1 MPHPNVATIAL
12 KEWAVAVKALAEG
25 AQVLALRKGGIHR
38 EDRDFRIVHPS
49 FLLFPTFEHQKAELL
64 KPNYH
69 GDLQIT
75 LEGHRAPGQVSI
87 SYWTEVTAKF
97 ELRDEVTLDSLSP
110 FHIWTG
116 SYARK
121 RLHWRPKQPLTVALL
136 RVYRLQE
143 PQVIPLL
150 DVYEGCKSW
159 VDLRREVP
167 LGNMEPVLD
176 DGQYEKE
183 TAGIEQAI
191 KQVGAIA

>member
-1 MPHPNVATIAL
+1 MMHPDTATLAL

-38 EDRDFRIVHPS
+38 EDRDFRIVHPQ

-64 KPNYH
+64 KPGYH
-69 GDLQIT
+69 GDLRDT
-75 LEGHRAPGQVSI
+75 LQERGAPAQVTI
-87 SYWTEVTAKF
+87 SYWTKVTAKF
-97 ELRDEVTLDSLSP
+97 ELRDESALDRLSP

-143 PQVIPLL
+143 PQAIPLL
-150 DVYEGCKSW
+150 DEYEGCKSW
-159 VDLRREVP
+159 VDLGCEVP
-167 LGNMEPVLD
+167 LGNMVPVLD
-176 DGQYEKE
+176 DSQYEAKAASIGE
-183 TAGIEQAI
+183 VI
-191 KQVGAIA
+191 GA

>member
-1 MPHPNVATIAL
+1 MMHPDTATLAL

-38 EDRDFRIVHPS
+38 EDRDFRIVHPQ

-64 KPNYH
+64 KPGYH
-69 GDLQIT
+69 GDLRDT
-75 LEGHRAPGQVSI
+75 LQERGAPAQVTI
-87 SYWTEVTAKF
+87 SYWAEVTAKF
-97 ELRDEVTLDSLSP
+97 ELRDESALDRLSP

-143 PQVIPLL
+143 PQAIPLL
-150 DVYEGCKSW
+150 DEYEGCKSW
-159 VDLRREVP
+159 VGLGCEVP
-167 LGNMEPVLD
+167 LGNMVPVLD
-176 DGQYEKE
+176 DSQYEAKAASIGE
-183 TAGIEQAI
+183 VI
-191 KQVGAIA
+191 GA

>member
-1 MPHPNVATIAL
+1 MMHPDTATLAL

-38 EDRDFRIVHPS
+38 EDRDFRIVHPQ

-64 KPNYH
+64 KPGYH
-69 GDLQIT
+69 GDLRDT
-75 LEGHRAPGQVSI
+75 LQERGAPAQVTI

-97 ELRDEVTLDSLSP
+97 ELRDESALDRLSP

-143 PQVIPLL
+143 PQAIPLL
-150 DVYEGCKSW
+150 DEYEGCKSW
-159 VDLRREVP
+159 VDLGCEVP
-167 LGNMEPVLD
+167 LGNMVPVLD
-176 DGQYEKE
+176 DSQYEAKAASIGE
-183 TAGIEQAI
+183 II
-191 KQVGAIA
+191 GA

>member
-1 MPHPNVATIAL
+1 MMHPDTATLAL

-25 AQVLALRKGGIHR
+25 DQVLALRKGGIHR
-38 EDRDFRIVHPS
+38 EDRDFRIVHPQ

-64 KPNYH
+64 KPGYH
-69 GDLQIT
+69 GDLRDT
-75 LEGHRAPGQVSI
+75 LQERGAPAQVTI

-97 ELRDEVTLDSLSP
+97 ELRDESALDRLSP

-143 PQVIPLL
+143 PQAIPLL
-150 DVYEGCKSW
+150 DEYEGCKSW
-159 VDLRREVP
+159 VDLGCEVP
-167 LGNMEPVLD
+167 LGNMVPVLD
-176 DGQYEKE
+176 DSQYEAKAASIGE
-183 TAGIEQAI
+183 VI
-191 KQVGAIA
+191 GA

>member
-1 MPHPNVATIAL
+1 MMHPDTATLAL

-25 AQVLALRKGGIHR
+25 AQFLALRKGGIHR
-38 EDRDFRIVHPS
+38 EDRDFRIVHPQ

-64 KPNYH
+64 KPGYH
-69 GDLQIT
+69 GDLRDT
-75 LEGHRAPGQVSI
+75 LQERGAPAQVTI

-97 ELRDEVTLDSLSP
+97 ELRDESALDRLSP

-143 PQVIPLL
+143 PQAIPLL
-150 DVYEGCKSW
+150 DQYEGCKSW
-159 VDLRREVP
+159 VDLGCEVP
-167 LGNMEPVLD
+167 LGNMVPVLD
-176 DGQYEKE
+176 DSQYEAKAASIGE
-183 TAGIEQAI
+183 VI
-191 KQVGAIA
+191 GA

>member
-1 MPHPNVATIAL
+1 MMHPDTATLAL

-38 EDRDFRIVHPS
+38 EDRDFRIVHPQ

-64 KPNYH
+64 KPGYH
-69 GDLQIT
+69 GDLRDT
-75 LEGHRAPGQVSI
+75 LQERGAPAQVTI

-97 ELRDEVTLDSLSP
+97 ELRDESALDRLSP

-143 PQVIPLL
+143 PQAIPLL
-150 DVYEGCKSW
+150 DQYEGCKSW
-159 VDLRREVP
+159 VDLGCEVP
-167 LGNMEPVLD
+167 LGNMVPVLD
-176 DGQYEKE
+176 DSQYEAKAASIGE
-183 TAGIEQAI
+183 VI
-191 KQVGAIA
+191 GA

>member
-1 MPHPNVATIAL
+1 MPHPAAATMAL

-25 AQVLALRKGGIHR
+25 SQVLALRKGGIHR

-64 KPNYH
+64 KPAFHN
-69 GDLQIT
+69 DLRGT
-75 LEGHRAPGQVSI
+75 LEECDAPGRVTI
-87 SYWTEVTAKF
+87 SFWTEITAKF
-97 ELRDEVTLDSLSP
+97 ELRDEETLDRLAP

-150 DVYEGCKSW
+150 DEYEGCKSW
-159 VDLRREVP
+159 VDLGSEVP
-167 LGNMEPVLD
+167 LGNVAPVLD
-176 DGQYEKE
+176 DSRYEAKA
-183 TAGIEQAI
+183 AGIAQAME
-191 KQVGAIA
+191 A

>member
-1 MPHPNVATIAL
+1 MPNPSSATIAL

-38 EDRDFRIVHPS
+38 EDKDFRILHPQ
-49 FLLFPTFEHQKAELL
+49 FLLFPTFEHQKGELL
-64 KPNYH
+64 KPAYH
-69 GDLQIT
+69 RDLRNT
-75 LEGHRAPGQVSI
+75 LQERGAPGQVAI

-97 ELRDEVTLDSLSP
+97 ELRDEGTLDKLQP

-143 PQVIPLL
+143 PQAIPLL
-150 DVYEGCKSW
+150 DEYEGCKSW
-159 VDLRREVP
+159 VDLGREVP
-167 LGNMEPVLD
+167 LGNMVPVLGD
-176 DGQYEKE
+176 SQYEAKA
-183 TAGIEQAI
+183 AGIGEVI
-191 KQVGAIA
+191 GE

>member
-1 MPHPNVATIAL
+1 MMHPDTATLAL

-38 EDRDFRIVHPS
+38 EDRDFRIVHPQ

-64 KPNYH
+64 KSGYH
-69 GDLQIT
+69 GDLRDT
-75 LEGHRAPGQVSI
+75 LQERGVPAQVTI

-97 ELRDEVTLDSLSP
+97 ELRDESALDRLSP

-143 PQVIPLL
+143 PQAIPLL
-150 DVYEGCKSW
+150 DEYEGCKSW
-159 VDLRREVP
+159 VDLGCEVP
-167 LGNMEPVLD
+167 LGNMVPVLD
-176 DGQYEKE
+176 DSQYEAKAASIGE
-183 TAGIEQAI
+183 VI
-191 KQVGAIA
+191 GA

>member
-1 MPHPNVATIAL
+1 MMHPDTATLAL

-25 AQVLALRKGGIHR
+25 AQFLALRKGGIHR
-38 EDRDFRIVHPS
+38 EDRDFRIVHPQ

-64 KPNYH
+64 KPGYH
-69 GDLQIT
+69 GDLRDT
-75 LEGHRAPGQVSI
+75 LQERGAPAQVTI

-97 ELRDEVTLDSLSP
+97 ELRDESALDRLSP

-143 PQVIPLL
+143 PQAIPLL
-150 DVYEGCKSW
+150 DEYEGCKSW
-159 VDLRREVP
+159 VDLGCEVP
-167 LGNMEPVLD
+167 LGNMVPVLD
-176 DGQYEKE
+176 DSQYEAKAASIGE
-183 TAGIEQAI
+183 VI
-191 KQVGAIA
+191 GA

>member
-1 MPHPNVATIAL
+1 MMHPDTATLAL

-38 EDRDFRIVHPS
+38 EDRDFRIMHPQ

-64 KPNYH
+64 KPGYH
-69 GDLQIT
+69 GDLRDT
-75 LEGHRAPGQVSI
+75 LQERGAPAQVTI

-97 ELRDEVTLDSLSP
+97 ELRDESALDRLSP

-143 PQVIPLL
+143 PQTIPLL
-150 DVYEGCKSW
+150 NEYEGCKSW
-159 VDLRREVP
+159 VDLGCEVP
-167 LGNMEPVLD
+167 LGNMVPVLD
-176 DGQYEKE
+176 DSQYEAKAASIGE
-183 TAGIEQAI
+183 VI
-191 KQVGAIA
+191 GA

>member
-1 MPHPNVATIAL
+1 MMHPDTATLAL

-25 AQVLALRKGGIHR
+25 AQFLALRKGGIHR
-38 EDRDFRIVHPS
+38 EDRDFRIVHPQ

-64 KPNYH
+64 KPGYH
-69 GDLQIT
+69 GDLRDT
-75 LEGHRAPGQVSI
+75 LQERGAPAQVTI

-97 ELRDEVTLDSLSP
+97 ELRDESALDRLSP

-143 PQVIPLL
+143 PQAIPLL
-150 DVYEGCKSW
+150 DEYEGCKSW
-159 VDLRREVP
+159 VDLVCEVP
-167 LGNMEPVLD
+167 LGNMVPVLD
-176 DGQYEKE
+176 DSQYEAKAASIGE
-183 TAGIEQAI
+183 VI
-191 KQVGAIA
+191 GA

>member
-1 MPHPNVATIAL
+1 MMHPDTATLAL

-38 EDRDFRIVHPS
+38 EDRDFRIVHPQ

-64 KPNYH
+64 KPGYQ
-69 GDLQIT
+69 GDLRDT
-75 LEGHRAPGQVSI
+75 LQERGAPAQVTI

-97 ELRDEVTLDSLSP
+97 ELRDESALDRLSP

-143 PQVIPLL
+143 PQAIPLL
-150 DVYEGCKSW
+150 DEYEGCKSW
-159 VDLRREVP
+159 VDLGCEVP
-167 LGNMEPVLD
+167 LGNMVPVLD
-176 DGQYEKE
+176 DSQYEAKAASIGE
-183 TAGIEQAI
+183 VI
-191 KQVGAIA
+191 GA

>member
-1 MPHPNVATIAL
+1 MMHPDTATLAL

-38 EDRDFRIVHPS
+38 EDRDFRIVHPQ

-64 KPNYH
+64 KPGYH
-69 GDLQIT
+69 GDLRDT
-75 LEGHRAPGQVSI
+75 LQERGAPAQVTI

-97 ELRDEVTLDSLSP
+97 ELRDESALDRLSP

-121 RLHWRPKQPLTVALL
+121 RLHWRPKQPMTVALL

-143 PQVIPLL
+143 PQAIPLL
-150 DVYEGCKSW
+150 DEYEGCKSW
-159 VDLRREVP
+159 VGLGCEVP
-167 LGNMEPVLD
+167 LGNMVPVLD
-176 DGQYEKE
+176 DSQYEAKAASIGE
-183 TAGIEQAI
+183 VI
-191 KQVGAIA
+191 GA

>member
-1 MPHPNVATIAL
+1 MMHPDTATLAL

-38 EDRDFRIVHPS
+38 EDRDFRIVHPQ
-49 FLLFPTFEHQKAELL
+49 FLLFPTFEHQKVELL
-64 KPNYH
+64 KPGYH
-69 GDLQIT
+69 GDLRDT
-75 LEGHRAPGQVSI
+75 LQERGAPAQVTI

-97 ELRDEVTLDSLSP
+97 ELRDESALDRLSP

-143 PQVIPLL
+143 PQAIPLL
-150 DVYEGCKSW
+150 DEYEGCKSW
-159 VDLRREVP
+159 VDLGCEVP
-167 LGNMEPVLD
+167 LGNMVPVLD
-176 DGQYEKE
+176 DSQYEAKAASIGE
-183 TAGIEQAI
+183 VI
-191 KQVGAIA
+191 GA

>member
-1 MPHPNVATIAL
+1 MMHPDTATLAL

-38 EDRDFRIVHPS
+38 EDRDFRIVHPQ

-64 KPNYH
+64 KPGYH
-69 GDLQIT
+69 GDLRDT
-75 LEGHRAPGQVSI
+75 LQERGAPAQVTI

-97 ELRDEVTLDSLSP
+97 ELRDESALDRLSP

-143 PQVIPLL
+143 PQAIPLL
-150 DVYEGCKSW
+150 DEYEGCKSW
-159 VDLRREVP
+159 VDLGCEVP
-167 LGNMEPVLD
+167 LGNMVPVLD
-176 DGQYEKE
+176 DSQYEAKAASIGE
-183 TAGIEQAI
+183 VI
-191 KQVGAIA
+191 GA

>member
-1 MPHPNVATIAL
+1 MHPDTATLAL

-38 EDRDFRIVHPS
+38 EDRDFRIVHPQ

-64 KPNYH
+64 KPGYH
-69 GDLQIT
+69 GDLRDT
-75 LEGHRAPGQVSI
+75 LQERGAPAQVTI

-97 ELRDEVTLDSLSP
+97 ELRDESALDRLSP

-143 PQVIPLL
+143 PQAIPLL
-150 DVYEGCKSW
+150 DEYEGCKSW
-159 VDLRREVP
+159 VDLGCEVP
-167 LGNMEPVLD
+167 LGNMVPVLD
-176 DGQYEKE
+176 DSQYEAKAASIGE
-183 TAGIEQAI
+183 VIG
-191 KQVGAIA
+191 V

>member
-1 MPHPNVATIAL
+1 MMHPDTATLAL

-38 EDRDFRIVHPS
+38 EDRDFRIVHPQ

-64 KPNYH
+64 KPGYH
-69 GDLQIT
+69 GDLRDT
-75 LEGHRAPGQVSI
+75 LQERGAPAQVTI

-97 ELRDEVTLDSLSP
+97 ELRDESALDRLSP

-116 SYARK
+116 NYARK

-143 PQVIPLL
+143 PQAIPLL
-150 DVYEGCKSW
+150 DEYEGCKSW
-159 VDLRREVP
+159 VDLGCEVP
-167 LGNMEPVLD
+167 LGNMVPVLD
-176 DGQYEKE
+176 DSQYEAKAASIGE
-183 TAGIEQAI
+183 VI
-191 KQVGAIA
+191 GA

>member
-1 MPHPNVATIAL
+1 MMHPDTATLAL

-38 EDRDFRIVHPS
+38 EDRDFRIVHPQ

-64 KPNYH
+64 KPGYH
-69 GDLQIT
+69 GDLRDT
-75 LEGHRAPGQVSI
+75 LQERGAPAQVTI

-97 ELRDEVTLDSLSP
+97 ELRDESALDRLSP

-143 PQVIPLL
+143 PQAIPLL
-150 DVYEGCKSW
+150 DEYEGCKSW
-159 VDLRREVP
+159 VDLGCEVP
-167 LGNMEPVLD
+167 LGNMVPVLD
-176 DGQYEKE
+176 DFQYEAKAASIGE
-183 TAGIEQAI
+183 VI
-191 KQVGAIA
+191 GA

>member
-1 MPHPNVATIAL
+1 MPYPSSATIAL

-38 EDRDFRIVHPS
+38 EDRDFRIVHPQ
-49 FLLFPTFEHQKAELL
+49 FLLFPTFEHQKGDLL
-64 KPNYH
+64 KPAYH
-69 GDLQIT
+69 RDLRDT
-75 LEGHRAPGQVSI
+75 LQERGAPGHVAI

-97 ELRDEVTLDSLSP
+97 ELRDESALDRLSP

-143 PQVIPLL
+143 PQAIPLL
-150 DVYEGCKSW
+150 DEYEGCKSW
-159 VDLRREVP
+159 VDLGRKVP
-167 LGNMEPVLD
+167 LGNMVPVLD
-176 DGQYEKE
+176 HSQY
-183 TAGIEQAI
+183 QARVTSI
-191 KQVGAIA
+191 REVIGD

>member
-1 MPHPNVATIAL
+1 MHPDTATLAL

-38 EDRDFRIVHPS
+38 EDRDFRIVHPQ

-64 KPNYH
+64 KPGYH
-69 GDLQIT
+69 GDLRDT
-75 LEGHRAPGQVSI
+75 LQERGAPAQVTI

-97 ELRDEVTLDSLSP
+97 ELRDESALDRLSP

-143 PQVIPLL
+143 PQAIPLL
-150 DVYEGCKSW
+150 DQYEGCKSW
-159 VDLRREVP
+159 VDLGCEVP
-167 LGNMEPVLD
+167 LGNMVPVLD
-176 DGQYEKE
+176 DSQYEAKAASIGE
-183 TAGIEQAI
+183 VI
-191 KQVGAIA
+191 GA

>member
-1 MPHPNVATIAL
+1 MMHPDTATLAL

-38 EDRDFRIVHPS
+38 EDRDFRIVHPQ

-64 KPNYH
+64 KPGYH
-69 GDLQIT
+69 GDLRDT
-75 LEGHRAPGQVSI
+75 LQERGAPAQVTI
-87 SYWTEVTAKF
+87 SFWTEVTAKF
-97 ELRDEVTLDSLSP
+97 ELRDESALDRLSP

-143 PQVIPLL
+143 PQAIPLL
-150 DVYEGCKSW
+150 DQYEGCKSW
-159 VDLRREVP
+159 VDLGCEVP
-167 LGNMEPVLD
+167 LGNMVPVLD
-176 DGQYEKE
+176 DSQYEAKAASIGE
-183 TAGIEQAI
+183 VI
-191 KQVGAIA
+191 GA

>member
-1 MPHPNVATIAL
+1 MMHPDTATLAL

-38 EDRDFRIVHPS
+38 EDRDFRIVHPQ

-64 KPNYH
+64 KPGYH
-69 GDLQIT
+69 GDLRDT
-75 LEGHRAPGQVSI
+75 LQERGAPAQVTI
-87 SYWTEVTAKF
+87 SYWAEVTAKF
-97 ELRDEVTLDSLSP
+97 ELRDESALDRLSP

-143 PQVIPLL
+143 PQAIPLL
-150 DVYEGCKSW
+150 DEYEGCKSW
-159 VDLRREVP
+159 VGLGCEVP
-167 LGNMEPVLD
+167 LSNMVPVLD
-176 DGQYEKE
+176 DSQYEAKAASIGE
-183 TAGIEQAI
+183 VI
-191 KQVGAIA
+191 GA

>member
-1 MPHPNVATIAL
+1 MMHPDTATLAL

-38 EDRDFRIVHPS
+38 EDRDFRIVHPQ

-64 KPNYH
+64 KPGYH
-69 GDLQIT
+69 GDLRDT
-75 LEGHRAPGQVSI
+75 LQKRGAPAQVTI

-97 ELRDEVTLDSLSP
+97 ELRDESALDRLSP

-143 PQVIPLL
+143 PQAIPLL
-150 DVYEGCKSW
+150 DEYEGCKSW
-159 VDLRREVP
+159 VGLGCEVP
-167 LGNMEPVLD
+167 LGNMVPVLD
-176 DGQYEKE
+176 DSQYEAKAASIGE
-183 TAGIEQAI
+183 VI
-191 KQVGAIA
+191 GA

>member
-1 MPHPNVATIAL
+1 MHPDTATLAL

-38 EDRDFRIVHPS
+38 EDRDFRIVHPQ

-64 KPNYH
+64 KPGYH
-69 GDLQIT
+69 GDLRDT
-75 LEGHRAPGQVSI
+75 LQERGAPAQVTI

-97 ELRDEVTLDSLSP
+97 ELRDESALDRLSP

-143 PQVIPLL
+143 PQAIPLL
-150 DVYEGCKSW
+150 DEYEGCKSW
-159 VDLRREVP
+159 VDLGCEVP
-167 LGNMEPVLD
+167 LGNMVPVLD
-176 DGQYEKE
+176 DSQYEAKAASIGE
-183 TAGIEQAI
+183 VI
-191 KQVGAIA
+191 GA

>member
-1 MPHPNVATIAL
+1 MMHPDTATLAL

-38 EDRDFRIVHPS
+38 EDRDFRIVHPQ

-64 KPNYH
+64 KPGYH
-69 GDLQIT
+69 GDLRDT
-75 LEGHRAPGQVSI
+75 LQERGAPAQVTI

-97 ELRDEVTLDSLSP
+97 ELRDESALDRLSP

-136 RVYRLQE
+136 RVYRLQK
-143 PQVIPLL
+143 PQAIPLL
-150 DVYEGCKSW
+150 DEYEGCKSW
-159 VDLRREVP
+159 VGLGCEVP
-167 LGNMEPVLD
+167 LGNMVPVLD
-176 DGQYEKE
+176 DSQYEAKAASIGE
-183 TAGIEQAI
+183 VI
-191 KQVGAIA
+191 GA